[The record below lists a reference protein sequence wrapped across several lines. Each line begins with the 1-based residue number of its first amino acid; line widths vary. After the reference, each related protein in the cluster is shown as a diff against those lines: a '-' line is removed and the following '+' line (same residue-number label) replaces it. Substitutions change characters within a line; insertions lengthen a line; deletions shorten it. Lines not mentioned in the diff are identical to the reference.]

1 VQGVNADIEQYLKG
15 QADMIATYVQKL
27 GKEDPAVTACLAVL
41 EKLRTL
47 GGRYAAIYEFM
58 ADPSFQPLSG
68 EFSAKMMELATK
80 ASRPAPG
87 AAPSIPS
94 AAQAALG
101 YHRAFESIANIA
113 KLPRTREVY
122 ERIFALEKESAHA
135 GEFVAKMAAEGLFA
149 KMATVQM
156 IEEYSGLTAQAES
169 VAQPTMAAHNEF
181 VLAAAQKATSA
192 IEIEYES
199 MRLFELNQLELR
211 LDRTLVNDA
220 FDIHNQGVESLSEL
234 LAEYRCSDQGNLVN
248 RRGHI
253 AERVDFF
260 IGGGYIGCLADYETA
275 DFANQLFKF
284 GLRIIDAVARYCG
297 EFVERAAGEAQATT
311 RDHRY
316 FDARSRKPGREYE
329 RSLIA
334 HATCGVLVGLSPF
347 DRRKIETPA
356 ARRHRAREL

>member
-1 VQGVNADIEQYLKG
+1 MNADIEQYLKG

-27 GKEDPAVTACLAVL
+27 GKDDPAVTACLAVL

-58 ADPSFQPLSG
+58 ADPSFQPLSA

-101 YHRAFESIANIA
+101 YHRAFESIANTA

-135 GEFVAKMAAEGLFA
+135 GEFIAKMAAEGLFA

-220 FDIHNQGVESLSEL
+220 FDILGSAISSYLLVPSEENRAAVEAGYRFVADFYALDSETLFAIPRFMDHMRFMVEHSNKSPGSKKMTVESMTSDFKGAITVCLKGKAPVVLGPSSRRTAVLWGKTVPLEKFHEAIRHPDRPAEL
-234 LAEYRCSDQGNLVN
+234 Q
-248 RRGHI
+248 
-253 AERVDFF
+253 
-260 IGGGYIGCLADYETA
+260 T
-275 DFANQLFKF
+275 
-284 GLRIIDAVARYCG
+284 
-297 EFVERAAGEAQATT
+297 
-311 RDHRY
+311 
-316 FDARSRKPGREYE
+316 
-329 RSLIA
+329 
-334 HATCGVLVGLSPF
+334 
-347 DRRKIETPA
+347 
-356 ARRHRAREL
+356 